1 MFILSFQLFD
11 PKTPEYEQLQGMI
24 AEVEFIVLDEDQLEG
39 GCSLYDIEMSIESN
53 QDYFSFFERSD
64 GIVVTKFDVERRL
77 NNIKS
82 FIYSQVRIKASGRKF
97 QRYR

>member
-1 MFILSFQLFD
+1 
-11 PKTPEYEQLQGMI
+11 MI